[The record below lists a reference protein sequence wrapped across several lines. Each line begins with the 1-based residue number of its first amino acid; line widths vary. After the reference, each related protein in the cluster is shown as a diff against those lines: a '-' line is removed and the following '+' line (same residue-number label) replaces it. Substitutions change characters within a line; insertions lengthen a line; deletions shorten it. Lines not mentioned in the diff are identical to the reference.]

1 MTDTVKDLVDA
12 MVKGDALETEK
23 TFGAAMAEKLSGKLD
38 DMRTNVAQTMFATEE
53 EIETPV
59 EEPTEE
65 TAEIEAVDQV
75 HVDSEETGDIEV
87 PVEEVEENA

>member
-1 MTDTVKDLVDA
+1 MTDTVKELVDA
-12 MVKGDALETEK
+12 MVQGNALETEK
-23 TFGAAMAEKLSGKLD
+23 AFGAAMAEKLSGKLD

-59 EEPTEE
+59 EDTEE
-65 TAEIEAVDQV
+65 VAEIEAVDQV

-87 PVEEVEENA
+87 PVEEVEENE